1 MESLEDS
8 VLANVLGINGLLFSN
23 DGYIIVQKRLNSVL
37 IRRGE
42 LCSGFSGTIDKQ
54 DIANSIFAGS
64 KLGNMDVVREM
75 VEEVGIDYSNV
86 SSRCFLGITRELV
99 RGGKPEMFYS
109 VDVNLPSDMILQGYR
124 KDKEGTIKRVH
135 FGKFGCSTP
144 SEYHR
149 RKLPE
154 QFWRLVG
161 TIRERGKGSISLPL
175 LTNLVL
181 WYQHVCPKEVG
192 MGEFPEGSLDCK

>member
-1 MESLEDS
+1 
-8 VLANVLGINGLLFSN
+8 
-23 DGYIIVQKRLNSVL
+23 
-37 IRRGE
+37 
-42 LCSGFSGTIDKQ
+42 
-54 DIANSIFAGS
+54 
-64 KLGNMDVVREM
+64 MDVVREM